1 VTQEGA
7 TPRGYWDQIRKIA
20 REEAA
25 KVLRSAPLKNASI
38 SSGGLDIQG
47 NGALRVLYPDGEAAL
62 YFGGLVTGSGYAGTG
77 LLIQTSDGTDIASF
91 SYDEM
96 TGEQTAHLHDEQNNI
111 IVGNDHDSGQGLA
124 RPWVPGGG
132 FARARYADWNVAAG
146 TGTFE
151 TLWRLEMIKQ
161 LPRISVATL
170 ASMDTSGSTGEIRL
184 LVDGVQVGT
193 TQTVGFAQTVSLIGP
208 AVVAGA
214 HMKLLTV
221 EIQARVA
228 SGTGSFR
235 VEPLHCL
242 GRQS

>member
-1 VTQEGA
+1 MTQEGA
-7 TPRGYWDQIRKIA
+7 TPRDFWALVDQAVEKGV
-20 REEAA
+20 A
-25 KVLRSAPLKNASI
+25 KYVRAGLLNSSSI
-38 SSGGLDIQG
+38 SSGGLDVKG

-62 YFGGLVTGSGYAGTG
+62 YFGGLLAGGAYAGTG

-91 SYDEM
+91 SYDET

-132 FARARYADWNVAAG
+132 FARARYGDWNVTAG

-184 LVDGVQVGT
+184 LVDGVQVGN

-208 AVVAGA
+208 AAVAGT

-228 SGTGSFR
+228 SGAGSLR